1 MAIQQW
7 EQNNFRDGIM
17 TDGMTGRNETELYMR
32 SVYDIVDCMPTPFG
46 SLKNNTIGLDSS
58 IKDGSGNTFSQ
69 ADQVNWSEVFYG
81 VLKNQSTYGK
91 CTVLFIPY
99 PTQTLFC
106 LIKNGVL
113 VFAAWKAYIME
124 KGFFQLDSSFYLRVG
139 GNMRIA
145 NEWGDLLPI
154 DNSYAFFEVRPQ
166 QKSIPFKNV
175 IGTAR
180 TVQFYREAGQSIFIV
195 KATPGSYYM
204 NDGVVEINGG
214 KGVLYYQNVSPAEG
228 LYYFRVVNGLFPGDT
243 SRVDTSTGAIVTD
256 WKAWDVNSIYYEYLV
271 PASSLTQATEMI
283 FWNSRLVI
291 TGVPGY
297 ESRLFIS
304 KVALYGDFSN
314 YENNPD
320 EAIQSDIGFR
330 ANITHMISY
339 DQLLIFTERNM
350 YYTRFDTQA
359 TPTSFS
365 LTVGTDVSST
375 DDIRPTILNENLVFV
390 NMTKDKIVLLNPNYN
405 TYNYDYINITLQLY
419 GRLGQ
424 INFISKSA
432 LSTDFLNN
440 HLIIEAEKG
449 RFLLQ
454 IDRNE
459 NIISYTR
466 IDNKL
471 GIFKHKFV
479 DENNKEWFFITNP
492 DTGWWTVNSIKLAV
506 AERSTIKL
514 HPQRIW
520 FDGRGKKYYDKNVK
534 STYLKIYYKGDLS
547 FEFMGKELFDETF
560 QTAPR
565 DPNAPKLFV
574 TSHIIFNW
582 DEYVTIINKS
592 GKPWELFSVV
602 VGVI

>member
-32 SVYDIVDCMPTPFG
+32 SVYDMVDCMPTPFG
-46 SLKNNTIGLDSS
+46 SLKNNTIGLDAA
-58 IKDGSGNTFSQ
+58 IKDGAGNVFAQ

-91 CTVLFIPY
+91 CTALFLPF
-99 PTQTLFC
+99 PTQTFFA

-113 VFAAWKAYIME
+113 IYAAWKAYVIE

-180 TVQFYREAGQSIFIV
+180 TVQFYREAGQGIFIV

-204 NDGVVEINGG
+204 NDGVIEINGG
-214 KGVLYYQNVSPAEG
+214 KGVLYYQNVSPTEG

-243 SRVDTSTGAIVTD
+243 SRVDTGTGNIVTD
-256 WKAWDVNSIYYEYLV
+256 WKNWDVNSIYYEYLI
-271 PASSLTQATEMI
+271 PAATLTQATEMV

-291 TGVPGY
+291 SGVPGY

-304 KVALYGDFSN
+304 RVALYGDFSN

-320 EAIQSDIGFR
+320 EAIQADIGFR

-339 DQLLIFTERNM
+339 DQLLVFTERNM

-365 LTVGTDVSST
+365 MTVGTDVSST

-390 NMTKDKIVLLNPNYN
+390 NITKDKIVLLNPNYN

-419 GRLGQ
+419 GRLGT
-424 INFISKSA
+424 INFISKSD

-466 IDNKL
+466 IENNL
-471 GIFKHKFV
+471 GIFKFKFV
-479 DENNKEWFFITNP
+479 DENNKEWFFISN
-492 DTGWWTVNSIKLAV
+492 GEYWTVQSIKLVTA
-506 AERSTIKL
+506 ARSTIKL

-534 STYLKIYYKGDLS
+534 STYLKIYYKGNLS
-547 FEFMGKELFDETF
+547 FEYRGKEIFDETF
-560 QTAPR
+560 QPPAN
-565 DPNAPKLFV
+565 DPKAPKLFV
-574 TSHIIFNW
+574 TSNVLFNW

-592 GKPWELFSVV
+592 GEPWELFSVV